1 MHAKPKLV
9 RWIVTWS
16 VHWVFYQNNSHAS
29 NKEYFKR
36 KLKKVKKKKRK
47 KSFTTQQEQ
56 RFFGLEWFHFT
67 GHVYCAVSVNLDN
80 HVEYFMY

>member
-1 MHAKPKLV
+1 MDAKPKLV

-36 KLKKVKKKKRK
+36 KLKKVKKRKEKKK
-47 KSFTTQQEQ
+47 KFYNSTGTKIFWIRMVSLHRTCLLCSVSE
-56 RFFGLEWFHFT
+56 FG
-67 GHVYCAVSVNLDN
+67 
-80 HVEYFMY
+80 